1 MIILAID
8 PGVVNLGFAVI
19 IDGKFSECGVAKIN
33 RKKDVIDE
41 LTHFANAINGYGP
54 FDCVAI
60 ERQMRSNMRVI
71 STHLYHL
78 FRPVSKIVSPQ
89 SIKRYFNYSGIR
101 KYKDRKKR
109 GVEIFKNL
117 CRENKQMKLFENVLR
132 GRDKIDD
139 VADAALIGMYI
150 YAENKVS
157 QKKKDNGDVNKWI
170 SDNIWVVSP
179 YCIS

>member
-8 PGVVNLGFAVI
+8 PGVVNLGFAII

-33 RKKDVIDE
+33 RKKELVDE
-41 LTHFANAINGYGP
+41 LQRFADAMRGFGP

-60 ERQMRSNMRVI
+60 ERQMRANMRVI
-71 STHLYHL
+71 STHLYHM
-78 FRPVSKIVSPQ
+78 FKNAKIVSPQ

-101 KYKDRKKR
+101 SYKQRKKK
-109 GVEIFKNL
+109 GVELFKNL
-117 CRENKQMKLFENVLR
+117 CRENKQMKLFEKVLR

-150 YAENKVS
+150 YAENKVES
-157 QKKKDNGDVNKWI
+157 KKKDNGDVNQWI
-170 SDNIWVVSP
+170 RDNVWIISP
-179 YCIS
+179 A